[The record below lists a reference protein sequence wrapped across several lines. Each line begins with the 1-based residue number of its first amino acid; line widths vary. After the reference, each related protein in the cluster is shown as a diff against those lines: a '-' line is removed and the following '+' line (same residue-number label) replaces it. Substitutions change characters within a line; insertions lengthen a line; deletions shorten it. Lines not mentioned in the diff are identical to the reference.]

1 MNLKELS
8 NQDLLDNYLDD
19 ISAIHSGYSSNA
31 ERKQNIKDLNEGEA
45 ELLSR
50 LSEGQKAIDRYEL
63 IRRLSPREF
72 SDIYQ
77 LNISTGKP
85 FDEIVDNLLPFTRG
99 AK

>member
-1 MNLKELS
+1 MKIKERNNINL
-8 NQDLLDNYLDD
+8 
-19 ISAIHSGYSSNA
+19 
-31 ERKQNIKDLNEGEA
+31 IKIITSTAMKYGKSPIVEGEVYDILVQLEQ

-50 LSEGQKAIDRYEL
+50 LEAGQKAIARYEL

-85 FDEIVDNLLPFTRG
+85 FDEIVDNLLPFVRRQ
-99 AK
+99 K

>member
-1 MNLKELS
+1 MNLKEMDSQRLIMHLMS
-8 NQDLLDNYLDD
+8 ESWVAGANDRQVEKSKYQ
-19 ISAIHSGYSSNA
+19 
-31 ERKQNIKDLNEGEA
+31 K

-50 LSEGQKAIDRYEL
+50 IGKGERTIDRYEL
-63 IRRLSPREF
+63 IRRLSPRDF

-85 FDEIVDNLLPFTRG
+85 FDEIIDNLLPFVRG